1 VTDNNQHG
9 CKILLL
15 EDEPVICRITSRT
28 LTAEGY
34 EVDVA
39 VNGLIAKDKINTN
52 KYDLLIFDIRT
63 PAMSGIQLYEYLEQE
78 YPDLTERV
86 IFSTG
91 DSLGVATRVF
101 LERVGNLY
109 LGKPY
114 TPTEL
119 RNVVRQA
126 LGKVEARA

>member
-1 VTDNNQHG
+1 LSDNNHQG

-28 LTAEGY
+28 LTAEGH
-34 EVDVA
+34 EVDIA
-39 VNGLIAKDKINTN
+39 VNGLIAKDKIDTN

-63 PAMSGIQLYEYLEQE
+63 PAMNGIELYEYLAQE
-78 YPDLTERV
+78 HPDLTERV

-91 DSLGVATRVF
+91 DSLGVATKAF
-101 LERVGNLY
+101 LERIGNLY

-119 RNVVRQA
+119 RTIVKQA
-126 LGKVEARA
+126 LSKTAV